1 MAEYVRDAAMTAAVL
16 GFFASA
22 WFGWAQE
29 SPPQPWRKWLVV
41 GSVLSLITAAI
52 GGTVAWRDWE
62 TGTALDRV
70 AAMTF
75 GMVVGLE
82 LLLSVIGAL
91 VLMRRHRGDLIAPW
105 VALIVGL
112 HLFPLAPLFDYPFLY
127 VPATLV
133 TVGAVVSVPLALKSG
148 VATSAVTGALCGMA
162 LIGSALFSLVAA
174 ISR

>member
-29 SPPQPWRKWLVV
+29 NPPQAWRKWLVG

-52 GGTVAWRDWE
+52 GGAVAWRNWE
-62 TGTALDRV
+62 TGTALDRD

-75 GMVVGLE
+75 GIVVGLE
-82 LLLSVIGAL
+82 LLLSVIGAV
-91 VLMRRHRGDLIAPW
+91 VLTRRHRGDLIAPW

-133 TVGAVVSVPLALKSG
+133 TVGAIVSVPLARRGG
-148 VATSAVTGALCGMA
+148 VATSAVTGVLSGMA
-162 LIGSALFSLVAA
+162 LVGSALLSVVAA
-174 ISR
+174 ISS

>member
-29 SPPQPWRKWLVV
+29 SPPQPWRKWLIG

-52 GGTVAWRDWE
+52 GGTVAWQNWDS
-62 TGTALDRV
+62 GTALDRD
-70 AAMTF
+70 AARTF
-75 GMVVGLE
+75 GIVVGLE
-82 LLLSVIGAL
+82 LLLSVVGAL
-91 VLMRRHRGDLIAPW
+91 VLTRRHRGDLIAPW

-112 HLFPLAPLFDYPFLY
+112 HLFPLAPLFDYPLLY

-133 TVGAVVSVPLALKSG
+133 TMAAIASMPLARKG
-148 VATSAVTGALCGMA
+148 GMVTSAVTGALCGMA
-162 LIGSALFSLVAA
+162 LVGSALFSVVAA
-174 ISR
+174 ISS